1 MEETKIIVSY
11 DDTIYDVD
19 ALALGRVF
27 GEAGAK
33 VALAFVRHAHE
44 ERDASEEVERHHA
57 DTLLAHGAD
66 WLGNPEAERHI
77 VLNASTGA
85 GLAELADREHAS
97 VIVFGADYRTAPG
110 LVAPGTTASRLLGG
124 GRTAVALAPA
134 GFRSRPKGAVANVAI
149 AAGDDDPAAQETAA
163 SLARALGVAVAAA
176 PGPRSLLVVGSRR
189 EAPAG
194 RVLISAANEYAI
206 ETATFPVL
214 VVPRG
219 VPVRFGAP
227 ALVA

>member
-1 MEETKIIVSY
+1 MDNKIIVSY

-27 GEAGAK
+27 GTAGSGI
-33 VALAFVRHAHE
+33 ALAFVRHHAE
-44 ERDASEEVERHHA
+44 DRRESEELQRHHA
-57 DTLLAHGAD
+57 EALLAHGAD
-66 WLGNPEAERHI
+66 WLGDPETERHI
-77 VLNASTGA
+77 VLNASTGV
-85 GLAELADREHAS
+85 GLAELAERERAS

-110 LVAPGTTASRLLGG
+110 LVQPGNTASRLLNG

-134 GFRSRPKGAVANVAI
+134 GFRKHPAGWVTTVAI
-149 AAGDDDPAAQETAA
+149 ADGDDDPAARETAA
-163 SLARALGVAVAAA
+163 SLAAQLGATVTST
-176 PGPRSLLVVGSRR
+176 PTQGSLLVVGSRR

-194 RVLISAANEYAI
+194 RVMISAANEYAI
-206 ETATFPVL
+206 ETATVPVL

-219 VPVRFGAP
+219 VALRFGAP

>member
-1 MEETKIIVSY
+1 MDTKIIVSY

-19 ALALGRVF
+19 ALALGRVLAQ
-27 GEAGAK
+27 AGASL
-33 VALAFVRHAHE
+33 ALAFVRHSVE
-44 ERDASEEVERHHA
+44 DRRESEEVQRHHA
-57 DTLLAHGAD
+57 AALLAHGAD
-66 WLGNPEAERHI
+66 WLGDPGTERHI
-77 VLNASTGA
+77 VLNRSTGA
-85 GLAELADREHAS
+85 GLAELAERERAS

-110 LVAPGTTASRLLGG
+110 LVQPGNTASRLMNG

-134 GFRSRPKGAVANVAI
+134 GFRSLPQGAISRIAI
-149 AAGDDDPAAQETAA
+149 ADGDDDPAARETAA
-163 SLARALGVAVAAA
+163 SLAAQLGATVTAT
-176 PGPRSLLVVGSRR
+176 PGPGSLLVVGSRR

-219 VPVRFGAP
+219 VPVSFGAP

>member
-1 MEETKIIVSY
+1 MEAKIIVSY

-19 ALALGRVF
+19 ALALGRAL
-27 GEAGAK
+27 GDAGAE

-44 ERDASEEVERHHA
+44 ERDASEEVQRHHA
-57 DTLLAHGAD
+57 ETLLTHGAD
-66 WLGNPEAERHI
+66 WLGKSGVRRHI

-85 GLAELADREHAS
+85 GLAELAEREHAS

-110 LVAPGTTASRLLGG
+110 LVAPGTAAARLLDGG
-124 GRTAVALAPA
+124 GTAVALAPA
-134 GFRSRPKGAVANVAI
+134 GFRSLPRDAIANVAV
-149 AAGDDDPAAQETAA
+149 AAGTDDPAATETAE
-163 SLARALGVAVAAA
+163 SLARQLGVGLVAAA
-176 PGPRSLLVVGSRR
+176 SGPRSLLVVGSRR

-194 RVLISAANEYAI
+194 RVLISAASEYAI
-206 ETATFPVL
+206 ETANFPVL

-219 VPVRFGAP
+219 VPVRFGAA